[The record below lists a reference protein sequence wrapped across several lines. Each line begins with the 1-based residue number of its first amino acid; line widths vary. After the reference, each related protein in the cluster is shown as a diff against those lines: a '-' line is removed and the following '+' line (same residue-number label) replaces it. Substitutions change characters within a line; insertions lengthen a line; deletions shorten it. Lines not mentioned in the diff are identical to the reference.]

1 MALEHARLRL
11 GPVDVVEPQH
21 ALLAAGDDVRAVG
34 RPVCGAHDLAVL
46 ELEELITGQSVP
58 HLPAPTTL
66 ELGRSGGLGTS

>member
-11 GPVDVVEPQH
+11 GPAHVVQPQH

-46 ELEELITGQSVP
+46 ELEELIARQSVP
-58 HLPAPTTL
+58 HLPHRTDHAWVWPQ
-66 ELGRSGGLGTS
+66 RRPAD